1 MKKQIRFFFGGA
13 YSVDKYYYR
22 LNAGYGWR
30 ADEQLSGEIKRYV
43 EQQIKMKKPDVILFH
58 TCPFKYEPTEAF
70 LPFVDRSRV
79 DLSTVR

>member
-30 ADEQLSGEIKRYV
+30 ADEQASDEIKRFV
-43 EQQIKMKKPDVILFH
+43 EQQKPDVILFH

-79 DLSTVR
+79 DSSTVR

>member
-13 YSVDKYYYR
+13 YSVDKYYYI
-22 LNAGYGWR
+22 LNAGHGWR
-30 ADEQLSGEIKRYV
+30 ADEIKRFV
-43 EQQIKMKKPDVILFH
+43 EQQKPDVILFH

-79 DLSTVR
+79 DSSTVR